1 WFLGDLIPFAADF
14 NLYWRPVA
22 SAAGFG
28 ILTTFAF
35 AIWPLARAREISP
48 AGMFRMLVAP
58 QRRWPRAFYI
68 ALTALAFGALIALG
82 LLASPNY
89 IRLAGGF
96 AAGAAFTFALLSLT
110 AFVLM
115 RVAKRVRPHNTMTRL
130 ALANIH
136 RPGAPTPA
144 VILSLGLGLTLLAA
158 IALTDGNLR
167 HRMADEIPKESPSHF
182 FIDVQTAQ
190 VGAFT
195 ALLKSFAGVNDVEIV
210 PMLRGRIVKLNGTPS
225 EKARVAPEMRSWLS
239 GD

>member
-1 WFLGDLIPFAADF
+1 
-14 NLYWRPVA
+14 
-22 SAAGFG
+22 
-28 ILTTFAF
+28 
-35 AIWPLARAREISP
+35 
-48 AGMFRMLVAP
+48 
-58 QRRWPRAFYI
+58 
-68 ALTALAFGALIALG
+68 
-82 LLASPNY
+82 
-89 IRLAGGF
+89 
-96 AAGAAFTFALLSLT
+96 AFTFALLSLT

-158 IALTDGNLR
+158 IALIDGNLR

-239 GD
+239 GDRGITYGNPPGARSSVVKGDWWAADYKGPPLVSFSQNLAEGMGLKIGDSLTVNI